1 MPSDL
6 VEQREERL
14 RRGVPVRE
22 ELRLGDRPE
31 ATAVGLVGHPV
42 LGQGLGRVLDCQR
55 LATDPDGGPFAGEFW
70 EGDDG
75 ELDLP
80 PLQAAL
86 REAERVYN
94 GVRPHQALGY
104 RPPIASLATLPPPH
118 L

>member
-1 MPSDL
+1 MVGAAFL
-6 VEQREERL
+6 MIL
-14 RRGVPVRE
+14 ARRVVKAS
-22 ELRLGDRPE
+22 RP
-31 ATAVGLVGHPV
+31 P
-42 LGQGLGRVLDCQR
+42 LGRVLDRQR
-55 LATDPDGGPFAGEFW
+55 LATDPDGGPFAGECW

-86 REAERVYN
+86 REAERVYK